1 MRRAKPARCTTACTT
16 GRTNLGFTETTFNA
30 QVDNFG
36 RGGLGNDPEHGN
48 AQAGGIVGGPPGFQS
63 RDNANQFSPID
74 GVVPVTNM
82 FLWQP
87 VPASFYGPASTA
99 TTTCP

>member
-1 MRRAKPARCTTACTT
+1 MHNRMHDWSYQ
-16 GRTNLGFTETTFNA
+16 LGFTETTFNA

-63 RDNANQFSPID
+63 RDNANQFTPID
-74 GVVPVTNM
+74 GLVPVTNM